1 MRDVIHQI
9 SSTLFLSNCGFRTSY
24 YVESLISLKIKEN
37 MKETT
42 RKTSDQNLL
51 HFYAWWRFI
60 AFCFALDWWRIF
72 LIFFNQSK
80 SVFYIFSAGTWVA
93 VLGSQY
99 RKKKKF
105 RPKWFCNPLGSIV
118 PSIGMNVMRIMVT
131 ISLRFNRK
139 YPLLGCRSEF
149 SKKVIDCTANQ
160 FK

>member
-24 YVESLISLKIKEN
+24 YVESLISLKIKKN
-37 MKETT
+37 MEETT

-60 AFCFALDWWRIF
+60 AFCFALDWWRVF
-72 LIFFNQSK
+72 LRFFFNQSK
-80 SVFYIFSAGTWVA
+80 SLFYFFSAGTCVA
-93 VLGSQY
+93 VLRSQY
-99 RKKKKF
+99 HRKKIF
-105 RPKWFCNPLGSIV
+105 QPKRFCNPLGSIV

-139 YPLLGCRSEF
+139 YLLHGCRSEF
-149 SKKVIDCTANQ
+149 
-160 FK
+160 